1 MKKLLLLSLI
11 FGLFFIGCGNTN
23 KNSNEKENEKEEVE
37 LISFKVVN
45 NK

>member
-23 KNSNEKENEKEEVE
+23 ANSNEKENEKAV
-37 LISFKVVN
+37 LKQHSKS
-45 NK
+45 